1 VDKSDHWAK
10 DRQATILEAFTVS
23 DLQPVATS
31 LPQLRMPVNGVCSKK
46 KIKARVESGHKG
58 FIDVR
63 EIHGGRNGLIF
74 LRTQYTVRQG
84 GQGRIVYGSDGPVK
98 IWVNGVEAACQP
110 QATNPC
116 IPGQYQA
123 KARWKKGENDIVF
136 ALASNE
142 GNAWGLFVGA
152 AGKK

>member
-1 VDKSDHWAK
+1 
-10 DRQATILEAFTVS
+10 
-23 DLQPVATS
+23 
-31 LPQLRMPVNGVCSKK
+31 
-46 KIKARVESGHKG
+46 
-58 FIDVR
+58 
-63 EIHGGRNGLIF
+63 
-74 LRTQYTVRQG
+74 
-84 GQGRIVYGSDGPVK
+84 VK